1 MDKVFRLIY
10 GNFNHVYRAL
20 GQKLTMT
27 DFSQILEI

>member
-20 GQKLTMT
+20 GPCLRAKI
-27 DFSQILEI
+27 DND